1 MTNYFG
7 SYQPY
12 NPYNNYMPPAMN
24 LAAAQQ
30 PMQPNN
36 VQISFTNG
44 LTGAK
49 GYSVPPNTTIFL
61 MDSDAPQFYIK
72 QSDRNGM
79 CTIKAYKFEEIAEN
93 DAAKTPETFD
103 ATKYVTKEELSAV
116 IQELTATLA
125 PKAEPAKS
133 LL

>member
-1 MTNYFG
+1 MTNYF
-7 SYQPY
+7 SNFQPY
-12 NPYNNYMPPAMN
+12 NPYNNYMPPNMN
-24 LAAAQQ
+24 TMQQ

-36 VQISFTNG
+36 IQISFTNG

-79 CTIKAYKFEEIAEN
+79 CTIKAYKFEEVSES
-93 DAAKTPETFD
+93 DAVKQPETIDVNKF
-103 ATKYVTKEELSAV
+103 VTKEELAAV
-116 IQELTATLA
+116 IKELTASMAQKPEQL
-125 PKAEPAKS
+125 KA
-133 LL
+133 LI

>member
-7 SYQPY
+7 TFQPY

-24 LAAAQQ
+24 LAAQQ
-30 PMQPNN
+30 SMQPNN

-79 CTIKAYKFEEIAEN
+79 CTIKAYKFEEMAEN
-93 DAAKTPETFD
+93 DAAKIPETID
-103 ATKYVTKEELSAV
+103 TTKFVTKEELSV
-116 IQELTATLA
+116 IIQELTAALNT
-125 PKAEPAKS
+125 KAEPVKS

>member
-1 MTNYFG
+1 MTNYF
-7 SYQPY
+7 SNYQPY

-24 LAAAQQ
+24 IAAQQ
-30 PMQPNN
+30 HMQPNN

-93 DAAKTPETFD
+93 EATKQQEVFD
-103 ATKYVTKEELSAV
+103 TAKYVTKEELSTI
-116 IQELTATLA
+116 IQELTAALT
-125 PKAEPAKS
+125 PKAEPIKS

>member
-1 MTNYFG
+1 
-7 SYQPY
+7 
-12 NPYNNYMPPAMN
+12 MPPNMN
-24 LAAAQQ
+24 TMQQ

-36 VQISFTNG
+36 IQISFTNG

-79 CTIKAYKFEEIAEN
+79 CTIKAYKFEEVSES
-93 DAAKTPETFD
+93 DAAKQPETID
-103 ATKYVTKEELSAV
+103 VTKFVTKEELAA
-116 IQELTATLA
+116 IIKELTASM
-125 PKAEPAKS
+125 PQKPEQPKS
-133 LL
+133 LI

>member
-7 SYQPY
+7 TFQPY
-12 NPYNNYMPPAMN
+12 NPYNNYMPPNVNTM
-24 LAAAQQ
+24 QQ

-36 VQISFTNG
+36 IQISFTNG

-79 CTIKAYKFEEIAEN
+79 CTIKAYKFEEVSES
-93 DAAKTPETFD
+93 DAVKQPETIDVNKF
-103 ATKYVTKEELSAV
+103 VTKEELAA
-116 IQELTATLA
+116 IIKELTAAMPQKPEQL
-125 PKAEPAKS
+125 KA
-133 LL
+133 LI